1 MKTLF
6 KAISIILLASL
17 FLTGCE
23 KDFDELN
30 SNPNA
35 AEKGFTPYLFTYAQ
49 RSLSFFIYDSWFS
62 GRMLTLASQ
71 QMCQRNYTTEDRYDF
86 REPTTNTYFR
96 NFYGYLNNLEEV
108 IRLNTDEKTKTD
120 MAAFGDNNAQIAS
133 AMILKAWAFQVITDT
148 WGDVPYSQALQ
159 PREFATPVYDK
170 QEDIYNDLLVKLKS
184 ASDMITPGMKGWTSG
199 DIIFEGNMDNWR
211 RFSNSLRL
219 RIALRMGNMA
229 EAQNAISD
237 GVFESNDQSALF
249 RFVGGGAPGDA
260 PFYSAYFVD
269 NRNDFTMTKQLV
281 NMMKGMDDP
290 DIRPGGF
297 ANPFSGIADPRLP
310 IYRGP
315 GMDDETVGAPY
326 GLDDPG
332 MKAFINANTNTIN
345 YKPASG
351 VYGVIVAADFPSILL
366 DYPTVCFMI
375 SEVNNW
381 DKTWFEKGVTASME
395 LWGVADGAAY
405 VTAVLAKFDAA
416 GDKAEVVITQ
426 KYIHLFTQSPEAWS
440 EYRRTGYPLSIVKPG
455 EVTYV
460 ADGTPITFEPINS
473 SGTDIVQRFKYATS
487 EATLNKANLKEAID
501 RQGPDTYATQVWWA
515 KAK

>member
-23 KDFDELN
+23 KDFDQTN

-62 GRMLTLASQ
+62 GRMVTLASQ
-71 QMCQRNYTTEDRYDF
+71 QMAQRNYTTEDRYDF
-86 REPTTNTYFR
+86 RENVTNNYFR
-96 NFYGYLNNLEEV
+96 NFYGYLNNLDEV
-108 IRLNTDEKTKTD
+108 IRLNTDEKTKID
-120 MAAFGDNNAQIAS
+120 MAGFGDNDAQIAS

-159 PREFATPVYDK
+159 PREYATPVYDK
-170 QEDIYNDLLVKLKS
+170 QEDIYNDLIVKLKS
-184 ASDMITPGMKGWTSG
+184 AAGMITPGMKGWTSG
-199 DIIFEGNMDNWR
+199 DIIYEGNMDNWR
-211 RFSNSLRL
+211 RFANSLRL
-219 RIALRMGNMA
+219 RIALRMGNMT
-229 EAQNAISD
+229 EAQSAISD

-249 RFVGGGAPGDA
+249 RFVGGGTPGNA

-269 NRNDFTMTKQLV
+269 NRNDFTMTKQFV
-281 NMMKGMDDP
+281 NLMKGMDDP
-290 DIRPGGF
+290 DIREGGF
-297 ANPFSGIADPRLP
+297 NNPFSGISDPRLP

-326 GLDDPG
+326 GLDDAS

-345 YKPASG
+345 FKPASG
-351 VYGVIVAADFPSILL
+351 VYGIIVAADFPSLLL
-366 DYPTVCFMI
+366 DYPTVCLMI

-381 DKTWFEKGVTASME
+381 DKTWFEKGVTASLN
-395 LWGVADGAAY
+395 LWGVSDGADAY
-405 VTAVLAKFDAA
+405 VAAVLAKFDAA
-416 GDKAEVVITQ
+416 SDKAEVVLTQ
-426 KYIHLFTQSPEAWS
+426 KYIHLFTQSNEAWS
-440 EYRRTGYPLSIVKPG
+440 EYRRTGYPHSVVKPG

-460 ADGTPITFEPINS
+460 ADGVPITFEPINS

-487 EATLNKANLKEAID
+487 EATLNKANLDAAIAN
-501 RQGPDTYATQVWWA
+501 QGPDTYATPVWWA
-515 KAK
+515 K